1 MEFVGIL
8 LLFAPLGALIYY
20 VRRTSPPGP
29 GILTT
34 LGIVVA
40 APPAAVAEEPVLPQQ
55 AETSDQAEI
64 QAEAEV
70 EEDVPKRMIL

>member
-8 LLFAPLGALIYY
+8 LLFAPLGALVYY

-29 GILTT
+29 GILTI

-40 APPAAVAEEPVLPQQ
+40 APLVVAPAAVAEEPAPPRQ
-55 AETSDQAEI
+55 AETPDRT
-64 QAEAEV
+64 EAED
-70 EEDVPKRMIL
+70 EPDAPKRMTV